1 MERFSVI
8 NPAAHFSLFSLSPA
22 DREALAETRTPSR
35 LPDFDRPKSAFDGT
49 ALPSYYGKHDS
60 SIAAHQM
67 AEKEEPPVT
76 FKPGT
81 RFYLAFSALASLSLV
96 VALDGTSISVA
107 LPVMAKQLNGSAMDA
122 FWAGTSFL
130 LTSTIFQPIYAA
142 FSHIFGRKEIT
153 LVAVFFFLTGTVVA
167 GAAQNM
173 PMMLVGR
180 SIQGIGGG
188 GIIALT
194 NVILTDL
201 VPLRY
206 RGNWV
211 GILGAMW
218 AIGSVTG
225 PVVGG
230 ALAHRNVWQWIF
242 WLNVPFIVG
251 SFILVWLFIRL
262 KSIPI
267 PFLTKLQRADWVGSV
282 VFAASLTAI
291 LVPLTWGGIMYPWN
305 SWRTISPI
313 GFGITGLIILSYHE
327 KFVAIEP
334 VIRTVVFRNRT
345 TNIAYATTAMHGMTL
360 WCLLYYQPL
369 YFEGVRGF
377 SPIISGVALFPATF
391 TVAPMAI
398 VSGIVISKFGKYR
411 FAVWG
416 GWAITTLGCGFL
428 CAVDTNT
435 QLVQVLLT
443 DLVAG
448 IGLGGLFPALQFQL
462 QAASDGRHM
471 ATGVAMFAF
480 FRGLGQT
487 LGISIGGSIFQNE
500 LSSKLAKQPLFADR
514 AHELAKDA
522 TGLVEWMKNAPDGEP
537 LKVMRAAY
545 TDSLRT
551 VYIAIAAVSFVATIL
566 SIFIKHYDLNKP
578 LETDQYLVENA
589 EGSGTQGQDT
599 EMRESPRSSNQ

>member
-1 MERFSVI
+1 MTARRTGQHRSGFGMERFSVI

-22 DREALAETRTPSR
+22 DRLALQEAHTPSTR
-35 LPDFDRPKSAFDGT
+35 PDFDRPQSTFDGT
-49 ALPSYYGKHDS
+49 ALPSYYGKHESTIS
-60 SIAAHQM
+60 SQQ
-67 AEKEEPPVT
+67 PVEDPSPAVVFRPT
-76 FKPGT
+76 A
-81 RFYLAFSALASLSLV
+81 RFYLAFTALASLSLV

-130 LTSTIFQPIYAA
+130 LTSTVFQPIYAA

-153 LVAVFFFLTGTVVA
+153 MVAVFFFLAGTCIS

-218 AIGSVTG
+218 AIGSVSG

-230 ALAHRNVWQWIF
+230 ALAHPNVWQWIF

-251 SFILVWLFIRL
+251 SFILVALFIRL

-267 PFLTKLQRADWVGSV
+267 PFLTKMQRADWVGSA

-291 LVPLTWGGIMYPWN
+291 LVPMTWGGVMYEWT

-313 GFGITGLIILSYHE
+313 GFGVAGLIILGYHE

-345 TNIAYATTAMHGMTL
+345 TNIAYLTTAMHGMTL

-377 SPIISGVALFPATF
+377 SPIIAGVALFLATF

-398 VSGIVISKFGKYR
+398 VTGIVISRFGKYR

-416 GWAITTLGCGFL
+416 GWAITTLGCAFL
-428 CAVDTNT
+428 CAIDTST

-448 IGLGGLFPALQFQL
+448 LGLGA
-462 QAASDGRHM
+462 
-471 ATGVAMFAF
+471 
-480 FRGLGQT
+480 
-487 LGISIGGSIFQNE
+487 
-500 LSSKLAKQPLFADR
+500 
-514 AHELAKDA
+514 
-522 TGLVEWMKNAPDGEP
+522 
-537 LKVMRAAY
+537 
-545 TDSLRT
+545 
-551 VYIAIAAVSFVATIL
+551 
-566 SIFIKHYDLNKP
+566 
-578 LETDQYLVENA
+578 
-589 EGSGTQGQDT
+589 
-599 EMRESPRSSNQ
+599 